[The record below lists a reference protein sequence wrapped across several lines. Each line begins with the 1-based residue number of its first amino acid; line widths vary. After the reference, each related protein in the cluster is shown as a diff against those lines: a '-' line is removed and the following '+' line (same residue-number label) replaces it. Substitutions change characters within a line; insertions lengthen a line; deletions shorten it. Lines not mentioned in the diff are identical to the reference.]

1 MPKRY
6 KVPKGYPGYYPP
18 PPHIDLAERSKAVLE
33 LKAPDAEPGDQKPG
47 LKKRLGLFLGSYI
60 MKWYIQLAF
69 RTSKLLLFD
78 VHPATEKLLADP
90 KGQFIVAIWHN
101 RLMYTVYSL
110 SDNVAGRGH
119 DILAIISQ
127 SSDGELIARAT
138 KMWGAYTARGSSSR
152 GGTAALKKIL
162 RYTKLHFHPLITP
175 DGPRGPV
182 YVVKEGLPAMAR
194 FTNLPIV
201 PMCYAAQKK
210 WVTRSWDRFIIP
222 KLFSKTVLSY
232 GAPVYLPRDMATED
246 ACRYLEKVMMAQV
259 DFVEG
264 ALEDLLAGK
273 PARPS
278 PEIPQK

>member
-18 PPHIDLAERSKAVLE
+18 PPHIDLAERSQAVLE
-33 LKAPDAEPGDQKPG
+33 LKAPDPESEKLPW
-47 LKKRLGLFLGSYI
+47 KKRLGLWLGSYI
-60 MKWYIQLAF
+60 MKWYIQLAY
-69 RTSKLLLFD
+69 RTSKLLFFH
-78 VHPATEKLLADP
+78 VHPETEKLLADP
-90 KGQFIVAIWHN
+90 KGQFIIAIWHN

-162 RYTKLHFHPLITP
+162 KYTRLHFHPLITP

-182 YVVKEGLPAMAR
+182 YIVKEGLPAMAR

-201 PMCYAAQKK
+201 PMCYAAEKK
-210 WVTRSWDRFIIP
+210 WVTRSWDKFIIP
-222 KLFSKTVLSY
+222 KLFSRTVLSY
-232 GAPVYLPRDMATED
+232 GEPIYLDRNMPVAE
-246 ACRYLEKVMMAQV
+246 ACDFLQKKMMAQV
-259 DFVEG
+259 EFVESE
-264 ALEDLLAGK
+264 LEK
-273 PARPS
+273 RVRVHP
-278 PEIPQK
+278 

>member
-18 PPHIDLAERSKAVLE
+18 PPHIDLVERGKAILE
-33 LKAPDAEPGDQKPG
+33 LKSPDEEEQKRPF
-47 LKKRLGLFLGSYI
+47 KKRLSFAIGSRI
-60 MKWYIQLAF
+60 MKWYIELAY
-69 RTSKLLLFD
+69 RTSKMLLFD
-78 VHPATEKLLADP
+78 VHPETEKLLADP
-90 KGQFIVAIWHN
+90 KGQFIIAIWHN
-101 RLMYTVYSL
+101 RLMYTIYSL
-110 SDNVAGRGH
+110 PDHVAGRGH

-127 SSDGELIARAT
+127 SSDGELIARVT
-138 KMWGAYTARGSSSR
+138 QMWGAYTARGSSSR

-201 PMCYAAQKK
+201 PMCYAAEKK

-222 KLFSKTVLSY
+222 KLFSKTVLAY
-232 GAPVYLPRDMATED
+232 GAPIYLSRDMPVED
-246 ACRYLEKVMMAQV
+246 SCRYLEKIMMGQV
-259 DFVEG
+259 EFVEG

>member
-18 PPHIDLAERSKAVLE
+18 PPHIDLAERSRAIRE
-33 LKAPDAEPGDQKPG
+33 LKAPDPERTP
-47 LKKRLGLFLGSYI
+47 LTFRKRLGLFVGSYVL
-60 MKWYIQLAF
+60 KWYIQLAY
-69 RTSKLLLFD
+69 RTAKLLAFD
-78 VHPATEKLLADP
+78 VDPEAEKLIADP
-90 KGQFIVAIWHN
+90 KGQFIIAIWHN
-101 RLMYTVYSL
+101 RLMLSVYSL

-119 DILAIISQ
+119 DVLAIISQ

-162 RYTKLHFHPLITP
+162 KYTKLHFHPLITP

-194 FTNLPIV
+194 LTGLPIV
-201 PMCYAAQKK
+201 PICYDASKK
-210 WVTRSWDRFIIP
+210 WITRSWDKFIIP

-232 GAPVYLPRDMATED
+232 GAPIYLDKNMPIDE
-246 ACRYLEKVMMAQV
+246 ACTFLQKIMMQQVETVEKRLA
-259 DFVEG
+259 
-264 ALEDLLAGK
+264 DLLFKETG
-273 PARPS
+273 
-278 PEIPQK
+278 

>member
-33 LKAPDAEPGDQKPG
+33 LKAPDPEREPVP
-47 LKKRLGLFLGSYI
+47 LKKRIGLFLGSYLL
-60 MKWYIQLAF
+60 KYYIQLAY
-69 RTSKLLLFD
+69 RTSKLALFD
-78 VHPATEKLLADP
+78 IHPETEKLLADP
-90 KGQFIVAIWHN
+90 KGQFIIAIWHN
-101 RLMYTVYSL
+101 RLMYSVYSL

-152 GGTAALKKIL
+152 GGTSALKKIL
-162 RYTKLHFHPLITP
+162 KYTRLHFHPLITP

-201 PMCYAAQKK
+201 PISYAAQKK

-222 KLFSKTVLSY
+222 KLFSKTVLAY
-232 GAPVYLPRDMATED
+232 GAPVYLDRDMPVAD
-246 ACRYLEKVMMAQV
+246 ACTHLQKIMMDQV
-259 DFVEG
+259 AYVEG
-264 ALEDLLAGK
+264 ALDDVLAGK
-273 PARPS
+273 PVRPS
-278 PEIPQK
+278 PDLS

>member
-33 LKAPDAEPGDQKPG
+33 LKAPDAESEQ
-47 LKKRLGLFLGSYI
+47 LSWKKRLGLWLGSYI
-60 MKWYIQLAF
+60 MKWYIQLAY
-69 RTSKLLLFD
+69 RTSKLLYFH
-78 VHPATEKLLADP
+78 VHPQTEKLLADP
-90 KGQFIVAIWHN
+90 KGQFIIAIWHN

-162 RYTKLHFHPLITP
+162 KYTRLHFHPLITP

-182 YVVKEGLPAMAR
+182 YIVKEGLPAMAR

-201 PMCYAAQKK
+201 PMCYAAEKK
-210 WVTRSWDRFIIP
+210 WVTRSWDKFIIP

-232 GAPVYLPRDMATED
+232 GEPIYLDRNMPVPEACEYLQ
-246 ACRYLEKVMMAQV
+246 KKMMEQV
-259 DFVEG
+259 EFVER
-264 ALEDLLAGK
+264 ELAERLK
-273 PARPS
+273 ARP
-278 PEIPQK
+278 